1 VIQEAVVIWCREMIM
16 DFQVERSEFDP
27 ESGFSYYVSFKP
39 NLSIAGE
46 EVSAQMVVQAVV
58 WLSETSDLAEFTF
71 EVPKQ
76 CRNSQALKFICQASA
91 ASYNEF
97 RVFVALPGP
106 SGDAAI
112 DLPATLD
119 LDFAGRIVGMEI
131 QWTPEQIRGVPSPR
145 MWA

>member
-1 VIQEAVVIWCREMIM
+1 MIM

-39 NLSIAGE
+39 DLSIAGE

-58 WLSETSDLAEFTF
+58 WLSETSNLAEFMF

-76 CRNSQALKFICQASA
+76 CRNSQALKFICKQGA
-91 ASYNEF
+91 ANYAEP
-97 RVFVALPGP
+97 RVFIVLPGS
-106 SGDAAI
+106 SGEAAI

-131 QWTPEQIRGVPSPR
+131 QWVPEQIQGVPSPR

>member
-1 VIQEAVVIWCREMIM
+1 MPSEMIT

-39 NLSIAGE
+39 DLSIAGE
-46 EVSAQMVVQAVV
+46 EISAQMVVQAVV
-58 WLSETSDLAEFTF
+58 WLSETSNLAEFTF

-76 CRNSQALKFICQASA
+76 CRNSQALKFICKQGA
-91 ASYNEF
+91 ANYAEP
-97 RVFVALPGP
+97 RVFIALPGP
-106 SGDAAI
+106 SGEAAI

-131 QWTPEQIRGVPSPR
+131 QWVPEQIQGVPPPH
-145 MWA
+145 MLA

>member
-1 VIQEAVVIWCREMIM
+1 MPSEMIT
-16 DFQVERSEFDP
+16 DFQVERSDFDP

-39 NLSIAGE
+39 DLSIAGE
-46 EVSAQMVVQAVV
+46 DISAQMVVQAVV
-58 WLSETSDLAEFTF
+58 WLSETSNLAEFTF

-76 CRNSQALKFICQASA
+76 CRNSQALKFICKQGA
-91 ASYNEF
+91 ANYAEP
-97 RVFVALPGP
+97 RVFIALPGS
-106 SGDAAI
+106 SGEAAI

-131 QWTPEQIRGVPSPR
+131 QWVPEQLQEVPSPH

>member
-1 VIQEAVVIWCREMIM
+1 MIM

-39 NLSIAGE
+39 NVLIAGDE
-46 EVSAQMVVQAVV
+46 ISAHMIVQAVV
-58 WLSETSDLAEFTF
+58 WLSETSDLAQFAF

-76 CRNSQALKFICQASA
+76 CRNSQALKFVCKEGA
-91 ASYNEF
+91 ANYIEP
-97 RVFVALPGP
+97 RVSIALPGS
-106 SGDAAI
+106 SGEAAI

-131 QWTPEQIRGVPSPR
+131 QWVPEQKQRVPPPR
-145 MWA
+145 M

>member
-1 VIQEAVVIWCREMIM
+1 MIT

-39 NLSIAGE
+39 DLSITGE
-46 EVSAQMVVQAVV
+46 EISAQMVVQAVV
-58 WLSETSDLAEFTF
+58 WLSETSNLAEFSFVVT
-71 EVPKQ
+71 KQ
-76 CRNSQALKFICQASA
+76 GA
-91 ASYNEF
+91 ANYAEP
-97 RVFVALPGP
+97 RVFIALPGP
-106 SGDAAI
+106 SGEAAI

-131 QWTPEQIRGVPSPR
+131 QWVPEQLQGVPPPH